1 MIGKAEGIVVRTTD
15 YGEANKI
22 LTVYTRE
29 AGKISIM
36 ARGAKKSKSRFTAV
50 SQLFTYGYFLYQIG
64 SGMGS
69 LQQGDLINSFRVIRE
84 DLAKTAYAVY
94 LAELLDRLTE
104 DKEPNNYLFEMMLH
118 ALKWMEEGKDPDII
132 ARLFEMKMLYVA
144 GCRPQFD
151 VCMSCGI
158 ADAPFFVS
166 IHEGGF
172 ICQSCQRDDPSLI
185 VVSPGTAKILRVL
198 QHIHMPQLGNIN
210 VKEETKRQLRR
221 VLYAFLEDCT
231 GLYLKSRRF
240 LDQLEQ
246 LYLGPASGKPEKES

>member
-50 SQLFTYGYFLYQIG
+50 SQLFTYGYFLYRAG

-69 LQQGDLINSFRVIRE
+69 LQQGDLIHSFRAVRE
-84 DLAKTAYAVY
+84 DLTKTAYAVY
-94 LAELLDRLTE
+94 LTELLDRLTE

-151 VCMSCGI
+151 VCMSCGVS
-158 ADAPFFVS
+158 DAPFFVS
-166 IHEGGF
+166 IREGGF
-172 ICQSCQRDDPSLI
+172 ICQSCQRGDPSLMA
-185 VVSPGTAKILRVL
+185 VGPGTVRILRLL
-198 QHIHMPQLGNIN
+198 QHINMPQLGNIN
-210 VKEETKRQLRR
+210 VKQETKEQLRR
-221 VLYAFLEDCT
+221 VLYAFLEDYT

-246 LYLGPASGKPEKES
+246 MGLSPAPEQSENKS

>member
-29 AGKISIM
+29 AGKISLM

-69 LQQGDLINSFRVIRE
+69 LQQGDLLNSFRAIRG
-84 DLAKTAYAVY
+84 DLVKTAYAVY

-104 DKEPNNYLFEMMLH
+104 DKEPNQYLFEMMLY
-118 ALKWMEEGKDPDII
+118 ALKWMEEGKDPEII
-132 ARLFEMKMLYVA
+132 ARLFEIKMLYVT
-144 GCRPQFD
+144 GCRPQFHA
-151 VCMSCGI
+151 CMNCGTK
-158 ADAPFFVS
+158 DAPFFVS
-166 IHEGGF
+166 IQEGGF
-172 ICQSCQRDDPSLI
+172 ICQSCQREDDPSLI
-185 VVSPGTAKILRVL
+185 VASPGTVKILRLL
-198 QHIHMPQLGNIN
+198 QQMNMPQLGNVR
-210 VKEETKRQLRR
+210 VKLETKRQLRR
-221 VLYAFLEDCT
+221 ILYAFLEDCT

-240 LDQLEQ
+240 LDQIDQ
-246 LYLGPASGKPEKES
+246 LGFADQNIE